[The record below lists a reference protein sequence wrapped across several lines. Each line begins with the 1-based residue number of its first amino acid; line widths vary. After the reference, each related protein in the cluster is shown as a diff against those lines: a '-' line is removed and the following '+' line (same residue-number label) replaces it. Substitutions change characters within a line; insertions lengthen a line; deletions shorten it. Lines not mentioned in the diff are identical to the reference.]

1 MAQKSHGSITH
12 MRKIHIFSVL
22 LLVVAAILLCIYFY
36 QQYRIDLAEQQ
47 YEQMRQEKDT
57 KTPKASPQHD
67 FAALHEMNPEI
78 YAWVNVPGTVVDY
91 PVLQSQ
97 EDNYYLTH
105 DSNHAESVSGAIYS
119 NACNSVDMSDRITI
133 LYGHDMRADTMF
145 GSLHLFDEEEFFEQ
159 HTVMSV
165 ETAQAYYTYE
175 IIGVYNYNDDYLPS
189 QFDVKT
195 EAGMYAFADAL
206 AECQA
211 QGSSITHVRE
221 GVQITSD
228 DRLLVLSTCI
238 ASQSDRRFLV
248 VGRLISTIDYEL

>member
-1 MAQKSHGSITH
+1 MKKKKPIWL
-12 MRKIHIFSVL
+12 ILFVLFL
-22 LLVVAAILLCIYFY
+22 LLLICGAVVLVIQKNDKKTANDA
-36 QQYRIDLAEQQ
+36 
-47 YEQMRQEKDT
+47 YEQMQEAVNDIPDKDDIAIST
-57 KTPKASPQHD
+57 ETETEED
-67 FAALHEMNPEI
+67 ALAGIEIPEKNLDWDALREENQDI
-78 YAWVNVPGTVVDY
+78 YAWIYVPNTTVDY

-145 GSLHLFDEEEFFEQ
+145 GSLHLFDEEELFEQ
-159 HTVMSV
+159 HTDMSV
-165 ETAQAYYTYE
+165 ETAHAYYTYE

-228 DRLLVLSTCI
+228 DRLLV
-238 ASQSDRRFLV
+238 
-248 VGRLISTIDYEL
+248 